1 MEGIHV
7 IEKCAILGGAGFIG
21 SNLIEALLDQ
31 GIQVLSVDNYCSGTF
46 GHISKYLSNKNFD
59 CVSLDISNTDSLS
72 TLLKGFDT
80 VVHLASNPDI
90 ARAQIEPRI
99 DFVSG
104 TALTESVME
113 ASRKSRVKT
122 VLYASGS
129 GVYGDQ
135 GSTLLDE
142 KSSLNPISTYGASK
156 LAGEGLMAA
165 YSHMFEVRTISFRFA
180 NVVGPNQTHGV
191 GFDFL
196 KKLKSNPKNLEILG
210 DGLQSKPYVH
220 VHDVISAM
228 LIAESESVQISEIYN
243 VSYQDTLSVNE
254 IADLAVSACGLR
266 VEEVDYTYSG
276 GKRGWRAD
284 VPIVRLNSQK
294 IEKIG
299 WRPTYSSLDAMK
311 NALEANL
318 ESC

>member
-1 MEGIHV
+1 M

-21 SNLIEALLDQ
+21 SNLIEVLLDQ
-31 GIQVLSVDNYCSGTF
+31 GSQVLSVDNYCSGTI
-46 GHISKYLSNKNFD
+46 GHISKYLSNKNFE
-59 CVSLDISNTDSLS
+59 CASLDISNTDDLS
-72 TLLKGFDT
+72 TLLNGFDT
-80 VVHLASNPDI
+80 VIHLASNPDI

-99 DFVSG
+99 DFLSG
-104 TALTESVME
+104 TSLTESVLE
-113 ASRKSRVKT
+113 ASRKSNVKT

-135 GSTLLDE
+135 GIALLDE
-142 KSSLNPISTYGASK
+142 KSSVSPISTYGASK

-165 YSHMFEVRTISFRFA
+165 YSHMFEIKTISFRFA

-196 KKLKSNPKNLEILG
+196 NKLKSNPKHLEILG

-220 VHDVISAM
+220 VLDVISAI
-228 LIAESESVQISEIYN
+228 LIAERESEQISEIYN
-243 VSYQDTLSVNE
+243 VSYRDALTVKE
-254 IADLAVSACGLR
+254 IADLAVSISGLR
-266 VEEVDYTYSG
+266 VEEVDYRYSG

-284 VPIVRLNSQK
+284 VPIVRLNSDK

-299 WRPTYSSLDAMK
+299 WRPSYSSFDAMRE
-311 NALEANL
+311 ALEANL
-318 ESC
+318 KSS